1 MEKKNQFLRNAN
13 LINQLLLAG
22 FLNSL
27 NLNLLV
33 SKVKSLNN
41 IYLKEI
47 SYKALPLFESK
58 HFFFIY

>member
-13 LINQLLLAG
+13 LINELLLAG

-41 IYLKEI
+41 VFLKEI
-47 SYKALPLFESK
+47 S
-58 HFFFIY
+58 